1 MRLIGTTRTAVAV
14 LLLVAAS
21 LLSSGAGES
30 PVSEAAVAKRAP
42 KPKRTPQ
49 PVSIAWG
56 GDVTLGS
63 SYGNPPNGGRALL
76 APGARVLTKAL
87 IGAVNYEGTFGPG
100 GSSKCGPQAMNCF
113 AFQAPP
119 GNARTLRRAGVDIVN
134 HANNHAFDFG
144 AVGWRATRDALTKAH
159 VQATGAPGELKIIQ
173 RRGTR
178 VAFLGFSTYSW
189 SNPMGDDVAVR
200 ARIQSAAKQA
210 DIVVAFLHA
219 GAEGADKQHV
229 PRGPESAFGEFRG
242 DSRHFAHTAIDAGAD
257 LVLGSG
263 PHVLRGLELYRNRLV
278 AYSLGNL
285 AGWHNFGTGGRS
297 SLSALITIAVGPA
310 GRFYAARIASYTLDG
325 AGVPHVDG
333 KRGAVKLMR
342 SLSRADFPKSGLKF
356 SRSGLVTP
364 FKRR

>member
-14 LLLVAAS
+14 GLLVAAS
-21 LLSSGAGES
+21 LASSGAGES
-30 PVSEAAVAKRAP
+30 PGSAEAVAAAAPRRA
-42 KPKRTPQ
+42 PQ

-56 GDVTLGS
+56 GDLTLGS
-63 SYGNPPNGGRALL
+63 SYGNQPNGGRRLL
-76 APGARVLTKAL
+76 AAGTPVLRRAS
-87 IGAVNYEGTFGPG
+87 IAAVNYEGTFGPG
-100 GSSKCGPQAMNCF
+100 GTSKCGSGAKDCY

-134 HANNHAFDFG
+134 HANNHAFDYG
-144 AVGWRATRDALTKAH
+144 PVGWRSTRNAFKRAK
-159 VQATGAPGELKIIQ
+159 VEATGAPGELKILR

-189 SNPMGDDVAVR
+189 TNPMGDDAAVR
-200 ARIQSAAKQA
+200 ARVESAAKQA

-229 PRGPESAFGEFRG
+229 PRGPETAFGEYRG
-242 DSRHFAHTAIDAGAD
+242 DSRHFARVAIDAGAD

-263 PHVLRGLELYRNRLV
+263 PHVLRGLELYRNRLI

-297 SLSALITIAVGPA
+297 SLSALITVALGPE
-310 GRFYAARIASYTLDG
+310 GRFYAARISSYTLDG
-325 AGVPHVDG
+325 AGVPHADRG
-333 KRGAVKLMR
+333 RGAVKLIR
-342 SLSRADFPKSGLKF
+342 SLSRADFPKRGLKID
-356 SRSGLVTP
+356 RKGLVTAV
-364 FKRR
+364 KRG